1 LNERYYSIQLLKFYT
16 LMVYPEL
23 RVLFLII
30 ELDELKSNDSP
41 WSNDMDCGMD
51 GDDDLVLEKYM
62 AEYERGKVWPTC
74 FRCGSREYFEVP
86 AEQVARLGGLETVI
100 SVLERARNDRGHRED
115 MGGFEAEEGSRSNVD
130 SGEAE
135 EEFWE
140 PLRYRL
146 MSWRDV

>member
-1 LNERYYSIQLLKFYT
+1 
-16 LMVYPEL
+16 MAYPEL

-51 GDDDLVLEKYM
+51 RDDLVLEKYL
-62 AEYERGKVWPTC
+62 AEYERGKVRPTC

-100 SVLERARNDRGHRED
+100 SMLERARNDRSHREG
-115 MGGFEAEEGSRSNVD
+115 MVGFEAEEGSRSDVN

-135 EEFWE
+135 DEFWE

-146 MSWRDV
+146 MPWRDV